1 MPWLHKIFLK
11 SGACDQYL
19 VWNRATLNLHR
30 KRLHGK
36 RLHRFGENETTV
48 GEDKAI
54 LHPINSCATRLYAL
68 QGLSDDVLYR
78 HRYSQVSIEEKP
90 SEPIF
95 HRMGTRMNVR
105 SKEKTNS

>member
-30 KRLHGK
+30 KRLHRK
-36 RLHRFGENETTV
+36 RLHRNGENDATV

-54 LHPINSCATRLYAL
+54 PHPINSCATRLYAL
-68 QGLSDDVLYR
+68 QCLSDDVLYR